1 MRVVAALA
9 IAASLLLCVAHALAE
24 PACSDRAWKQRLDR
38 GRRLASQKRWPS
50 AVEVLSAL
58 ETECFPSK
66 SAERNLWLLSELAAA
81 QLRAGDK
88 QGCLDTLA
96 EFEEAWVPRAVLAA
110 RAMLHTAKQ
119 CLEWKE
125 SSCDY
130 YTDQNVV
137 CSLALELELAPRA
150 RYAAAKTTRC
160 PFKTKVRGAIA
171 LPGVADRCV
180 AIQHGRGAK
189 LEELDG
195 DGNAPAGACPNLVLL
210 DGHGVVG
217 KRDPQPETFLD
228 AVSDCC
234 HATVLRTL
242 RDGDR
247 TLVILTSDGPAR
259 DCFGG
264 TASVDEWEVFR
275 VEGDRLIPHE
285 SLRVLMH

>member
-1 MRVVAALA
+1 MHHLATLA
-9 IAASLLLCVAHALAE
+9 ILATLLVGLATARAQSTCDE
-24 PACSDRAWKQRLDR
+24 RAWKKRLGH
-38 GRRLASQKRWPS
+38 GRKLASQKKWRA
-50 AVEVLSAL
+50 AVEAL
-58 ETECFPSK
+58 DAFKSDCYPTK

-81 QLRAGDK
+81 QLHAGDK
-88 QGCLDTLA
+88 QDCLDTLS
-96 EFEEAWVPRAVLAA
+96 EFEEAWVPRAVPAA

-160 PFKTKVRGAIA
+160 PFKTKLKGAVA
-171 LPGVADRCV
+171 LPGIADRCV
-180 AIQHGRGAK
+180 AVQHGRGAK

-195 DGNAPAGACPNLVLL
+195 DGNAPAGACPDLVIV
-210 DGHGVVG
+210 DKTGVVG
-217 KRDPQPETFLD
+217 KRDAQPETFLD

-275 VEGDRLIPHE
+275 VDGDRLIPHE